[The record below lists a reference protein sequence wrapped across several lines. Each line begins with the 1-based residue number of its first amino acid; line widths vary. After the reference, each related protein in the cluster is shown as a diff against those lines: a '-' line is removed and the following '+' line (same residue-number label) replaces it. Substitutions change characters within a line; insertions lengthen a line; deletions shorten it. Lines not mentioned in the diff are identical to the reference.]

1 MNIGAWNYLSILTL
15 IMSMS
20 WFFYESVRLVRKPE
34 YALLIFSIGWF
45 LSTPAGLSP
54 VSILGPYDDLSIWL
68 NFFWHFKIYG
78 LSFNDVIS
86 VLVFLISFFV
96 VKGKITKDSRLLLL
110 LMVFVWGIGTF
121 SLLLSPRGI
130 YIDNYLN
137 SARVFILIL
146 SGFFTGLTFTS
157 YVHLHVIKSYLILL
171 IKLLFIWLV
180 VFLLLSNSY
189 KAIRYGVPAL
199 LMNQSWQAVV
209 FITIGIN
216 FILSGTRRQKSVALL
231 VGLIPVVGFYKE
243 AILSYLLFLLFFVKN
258 KVNTRLVSLNFF
270 LFLPLALLLL
280 TPAIIYFGSHV
291 IINDAIVT
299 RWFQISNSVV
309 TLFRGGV
316 ATLLFGIGFGQWYH
330 IYYQFPFIDYGAWGM
345 NQIMVQNWK
354 FSIQSPFF
362 SLLRSAGIVGISA
375 WLFILALIAKKI
387 VYFGDIRNKR
397 AFAIFIFMYL
407 GYQMGSFPALL
418 PSDAM
423 FIGFIIGFF
432 YSANSKKNPGE
443 HVWHVK

>member
-1 MNIGAWNYLSILTL
+1 MNIGAWNYLSIFAL

-20 WFFYESVRLVRKPE
+20 WFFYESVRLVKKLE

-45 LSTPAGLSP
+45 LSTPQAVSP
-54 VSILGPYDDLSIWL
+54 DSILGSYDDLSIWL
-68 NFFWHFKIYG
+68 NFFWHIKMYG

-96 VKGKITKDSRLLLL
+96 VKGKITKGAGLLLL

-137 SARVFILIL
+137 PARVFILIL
-146 SGFFTGLTFTS
+146 SGYFTGLKFTS
-157 YVHLHVIKSYLILL
+157 YAHLRVIKSYFILL
-171 IKLLFIWLV
+171 IKLLLIWFV

-189 KAIRYGVPAL
+189 KAIRYGMPAL
-199 LMNQSWQAVV
+199 LINQSWQTVA
-209 FITIGIN
+209 FANIGIN

-231 VGLIPVVGFYKE
+231 VGLIPVIGFYKD
-243 AILSYLLFLLFFVKN
+243 AILSYLLFLLFFVKS
-258 KVNTRLVSLNFF
+258 KVGTRQFSLKFF
-270 LFLPLALLLL
+270 RFLPLVMFLL
-280 TPAIIYFGSHV
+280 TPVIIYFGSHI
-291 IINDAIVT
+291 IINNAIVT
-299 RWFQISNSVV
+299 RWFQIYNSVA

-345 NQIMVQNWK
+345 KQIMVQNWK

-362 SLLRSAGIVGISA
+362 SLLRSVGIVGVSA
-375 WLFILALIAKKI
+375 WLFILALIAEKI
-387 VYFGDIRNKR
+387 IYFGDIRNKR
-397 AFAIFIFMYL
+397 AFAIFVFIYL

-418 PSDAM
+418 PSNAM
-423 FIGFIIGFF
+423 LIGFIIGFF
-432 YSANSKKNPGE
+432 YSANQRNLQESMCGM
-443 HVWHVK
+443 